1 MRKNTVISFIG
12 LLFCLC
18 IQAQGTSTSVNSTV
32 NDVDWARA
40 EKFSSDA
47 LEQYIKGKR
56 PYPNW
61 IEGSSYFYY
70 NVKEDNGVSYY
81 LVNAHRNTDTD
92 KGRKQK
98 EGTSCSQTIVP

>member
-40 EKFSSDA
+40 ENFPLMHWSN
-47 LEQYIKGKR
+47 I
-56 PYPNW
+56 
-61 IEGSSYFYY
+61 
-70 NVKEDNGVSYY
+70 
-81 LVNAHRNTDTD
+81 
-92 KGRKQK
+92 
-98 EGTSCSQTIVP
+98 

>member
-47 LEQYIKGKR
+47 LEQYIKGKI
-56 PYPNW
+56 P
-61 IEGSSYFYY
+61 
-70 NVKEDNGVSYY
+70 
-81 LVNAHRNTDTD
+81 
-92 KGRKQK
+92 
-98 EGTSCSQTIVP
+98 

>member
-47 LEQYIKGKR
+47 NDLIPTGLKVVL
-56 PYPNW
+56 
-61 IEGSSYFYY
+61 IF
-70 NVKEDNGVSYY
+70 
-81 LVNAHRNTDTD
+81 TTM
-92 KGRKQK
+92 
-98 EGTSCSQTIVP
+98 

>member
-1 MRKNTVISFIG
+1 MRKNTVIGFIG

-61 IEGSSYFYY
+61 IEGSSYFY
-70 NVKEDNGVSYY
+70 
-81 LVNAHRNTDTD
+81 
-92 KGRKQK
+92 
-98 EGTSCSQTIVP
+98 IM

>member
-47 LEQYIKGKR
+47 LEQYIKR
-56 PYPNW
+56 
-61 IEGSSYFYY
+61 
-70 NVKEDNGVSYY
+70 
-81 LVNAHRNTDTD
+81 
-92 KGRKQK
+92 QK
-98 EGTSCSQTIVP
+98 SLIPTGLKVVLIFTTM